1 MKIKKLEILGFK
13 SFIDKAILSFPRGIT
28 AIVGPN
34 GSGKSNLVDAVKWA
48 LGEQSSK
55 SLRGKSME
63 DVIFNGSR
71 EKKPLGMAEVT
82 ITFTNV
88 DGNVPHNFP
97 RFGEVSV
104 RRRIYRSG
112 MSEYYLNKT
121 PCRLKDIND
130 IFIGTGVGTKAY
142 SIIAQGQIGDIITA
156 RPLDRRYLIEEAAGI
171 TKYKSKKIEALRK
184 IDYTQQNLLRIGDII
199 RELKRQ
205 LETLSQQAERA
216 EEFKKLRAD
225 LKHFELIDASRR
237 YLTLT
242 QKLDKEDVLYK
253 SDNEKETAISCE
265 LSAVEERIESLKNS
279 SIEKEEYFSE
289 ILKKSFTNEA
299 RIKALE
305 ESIKQT
311 RDRIESTKNRNDIFL
326 ADIEELSQFIT
337 ESKNKVEKLSLQMN
351 SSIEE
356 ADLYETN
363 LKNIE
368 AELDKVQETLT
379 RLTGDQEALRVD
391 ELSNASNI
399 ARLKNAMSS
408 SEKWIHNSKEEI
420 EKKSQELLA
429 LREESEKIEGLIE
442 EARSEIEKAKVE
454 EEKIQIARKKA
465 EDELK
470 ALKEKEFQA
479 QRAIEEEK
487 YEETRITLRLKSLEE
502 MEKNFEGT
510 SEGTKAVMCGD
521 RQGVLGILADF
532 LKSDKKYEKALE
544 VYLGEALSSVVVKN
558 IDNVKNHI
566 RKLKESGA
574 GRASFIPID
583 ALKESEDSEVLN
595 SEGVIGRFK
604 DYINIKGENKEAISS
619 FFGDAHLVSD
629 IDSALRIWVDKSP
642 DFPLVTLQ
650 GEVLLPNG
658 LIFGGDSEDR
668 GKSILANR
676 RERDSLNQKLKEIR
690 GSLNIKGQEF
700 EGIKN
705 KISSVESRL
714 KDESDLL
721 TSLKIKGIETEKE
734 LNSIMKDKE
743 RVAKAKS
750 SISGEIEWHTSE
762 TERLKSELE
771 ETANLLT
778 EAEEREGELE
788 ERSRVLKLALEESQ
802 GDMRRLK
809 EHQTELK
816 LSLGKARD
824 NVEHIR
830 QTSEEYTTQ
839 IERAERDIEKKRA
852 AVSQGEEETSSLEEK
867 VFASESEL
875 SERKDSEGKIADELK
890 DARSRLDNVEKI
902 ENELESERKDIMM
915 KLSSIREDL
924 QQKKDKIKEF
934 LWERENLT
942 ALIKE
947 RYQVDLADKYIKL
960 SSHEIEGGEL
970 SQRIDRLK
978 RRIEKFGDVNL
989 MALSEFKTLGERH
1002 EFLCGQESDLV
1013 QSLDSLKKTIQK
1025 IDKRSRERFM
1035 VTFDE
1040 VNEKFQEVFSRLVP
1054 GGRANLSLT
1063 EDQDPLESG
1072 VDIMAQPPGKRLL
1085 NINLLSGGEKA
1096 LAAIALI
1103 FSIFMVKPSPFCLL
1117 DEVDAPLD
1125 DLNIERFIELLKDIS
1140 MKSQVI
1146 LITHNKK
1153 TMELADTL
1161 FGITMQDSGVSKMVS
1176 IKLTE
1181 EKEAQSNV

>member
-13 SFIDKAILSFPRGIT
+13 SFIDKVTLSFPRGIT

-55 SLRGKSME
+55 TLRGKSME

-82 ITFTNV
+82 ITFANE

-171 TKYKSKKIEALRK
+171 SKYKFKKIEALRK
-184 IDYTQQNLLRIGDII
+184 IDYTQQNLLRVGDIVH
-199 RELKRQ
+199 EVKRQ
-205 LETLSQQAERA
+205 METLSQQAERA
-216 EEFKKLRAD
+216 EEFKKLRAE
-225 LKHFELIDASRR
+225 LRHLELIDSSRR
-237 YLTLT
+237 YMTFT
-242 QKLDKEDVLYK
+242 QKLEKEETLYK
-253 SDNEKETAISCE
+253 SDNEKETKVSSE
-265 LSAVEERIESLKNS
+265 LSAVEQRIEGLKNS

-289 ILKKSFTNEA
+289 ILKKSISNEA
-299 RIKALE
+299 RIRSLK
-305 ESIKQT
+305 ESIEQT
-311 RDRIESTKNRNDIFL
+311 KDRIESTKNRNEL
-326 ADIEELSQFIT
+326 SLGDIEELSLFID
-337 ESKNKVEKLSLQMN
+337 ENKVKVEKLSLQMN
-351 SSIEE
+351 TSIEE
-356 ADLYETN
+356 ADSYETN

-368 AELDKVQETLT
+368 AELDKVQEAFDRFTSEKE
-379 RLTGDQEALRVD
+379 GLRRD

-399 ARLKNAMSS
+399 ARLNNTISS
-408 SEKWIHNSKEEI
+408 SEKLIHNSNEEI
-420 EKKSQELLA
+420 EKKSKELSA
-429 LREESEKIEGLIE
+429 TNEESKRIEGLIFE
-442 EARSEIEKAKVE
+442 TNSEIEKAKAE
-454 EEKIQIARKKA
+454 EERTQVTLQKA
-465 EDELK
+465 ESELK
-470 ALKEKEFQA
+470 ALKEKESQA
-479 QRAIEEEK
+479 QREIEEAK
-487 YEETRITLRLKSLEE
+487 YEETRTALRLKSLEE
-502 MEKNFEGT
+502 MERNFEGT
-510 SEGTKAVMCGD
+510 SEGTKAVMGGD
-521 RQGVLGILADF
+521 RKGVLGILADF
-532 LKSDKKYEKALE
+532 LKSDKNYEKALE
-544 VYLGEALSSVVVKN
+544 VYLGEALSSVVVKD
-558 IDNVKNHI
+558 IDDVKSHI
-566 RKLKESGA
+566 RKLKEAGA
-574 GRASFIPID
+574 GRASFIPVD
-583 ALKESEDSEVLN
+583 AVKEGGDSEALN
-595 SEGVIGRFK
+595 SDGVIGRLK
-604 DYINIKGENKEAISS
+604 DHIEIEGENKKAISS
-619 FFGDAHLVSD
+619 FFGNIHLVSD
-629 IDSALRIWVDKSP
+629 LDSALRIWIDKRP
-642 DFPLVTLQ
+642 NFPLVTLQ

-676 RERDSLNQKLKEIR
+676 RERESLTQKLQEIR
-690 GSLNIKGQEF
+690 GSLDAKDTEF
-700 EGIKN
+700 EEIRE
-705 KISSVESRL
+705 KISSAQSKL
-714 KDESDLL
+714 KDEGDLL
-721 TSLKIKGIETEKE
+721 TSLKIRGIEAKKE

-743 RVAKAKS
+743 RVAKAKG
-750 SISGEIEWHTSE
+750 SISGEIEWHTNE

-771 ETANLLT
+771 ETAKLLS
-778 EAEEREGELE
+778 EAEKGEGELQ
-788 ERSRVLKLALEESQ
+788 ERSKKLKLVLEESQ
-802 GDMRRLK
+802 GEMRRLG
-809 EHQTELK
+809 EQQTELK
-816 LSLGKARD
+816 ISLGKARD
-824 NVEHIR
+824 NVEHIE

-852 AVSQGEEETSSLEEK
+852 AVSQGEEEISSLEEK
-867 VFASESEL
+867 VSESESEL
-875 SERKDSEGKIADELK
+875 SERKESEGKIADELK
-890 DARSRLDNVEKI
+890 DARARLDDVEKI
-902 ENELESERKDIMM
+902 ESQLENERKGIMV

-934 LWERENLT
+934 LWEREKLT
-942 ALIKE
+942 TLIKE
-947 RYQVDLADKYIKL
+947 RYQEDLTEKYIEL
-960 SSHEIEGGEL
+960 SSDEIEAGEL
-970 SQRIDRLK
+970 SQRIDRSR

-989 MALSEFKTLGERH
+989 MALSEFKTLSERH

-1013 QSLDSLKKTIQK
+1013 QSLDALKKTIQK
-1025 IDKRSRERFM
+1025 IDKRSREQFM

-1054 GGRANLSLT
+1054 GGRASLSLT
-1063 EDQDPLESG
+1063 EDQDPLEGG

-1096 LAAIALI
+1096 LSAIALI

-1117 DEVDAPLD
+1117 DEADAPLD

-1140 MKSQVI
+1140 TKSQVI

-1161 FGITMQDSGVSKMVS
+1161 YGITMQDSGVSKMIS

-1181 EKEAQSNV
+1181 EEEAQSYV